1 MDNRVIKFRVWDK
14 QCKKYIVGDLFFE
27 QIDNSDFECD
37 CYHDEDGEIHELKY
51 SQRKLDRY
59 HGYDIQQW
67 IGKTDKNGLDIYEG
81 DIVKFDEPTKLCEDV
96 YIFSLYVFD
105 FYEGSFLNP
114 YIYNSINGSKFLK
127 MEKNSLNPVGRAKL
141 DNNPHFDWTKAEI
154 CGNVYEN
161 QDLIDL

>member
-1 MDNRVIKFRVWDK
+1 MENRVIKFRTWYK
-14 QCKKYIVGDLFFE
+14 PENRFYVGRDACAFPEFT
-27 QIDNSDFECD
+27 QNWRDANRNN
-37 CYHDEDGEIHELKY
+37 YV
-51 SQRKLDRY
+51 
-59 HGYDIQQW
+59 IQQW
-67 IGKTDKNGLDIYEG
+67 IGKTDKNGVDIYEG

-127 MEKNSLNPVGRAKL
+127 MEKSSLNPVGRAKL
-141 DNNPHFDWTKAEI
+141 DSNPHFDWTKAEI

-161 QDLIDL
+161 QYLIDL

>member
-1 MDNRVIKFRVWDK
+1 MENRVIKFKIWDNLK
-14 QCKKYIVGDLFFE
+14 KEFLKKKYCQPIKL
-27 QIDNSDFECD
+27 
-37 CYHDEDGEIHELKY
+37 DGEGFGMIEHPQGFKY
-51 SQRKLDRY
+51 L
-59 HGYDIQQW
+59 QW
-67 IGKTDKNGLDIYEG
+67 IGKTDKNKVDIYEG

-127 MEKNSLNPVGRAKL
+127 MEKSSLNPVGRAKL
-141 DNNPHFDWTKAEI
+141 DNNPHFDWTTAEI

>member
-1 MDNRVIKFRVWDK
+1 MRELKFRVWDK
-14 QCKKYIVGDLFFE
+14 LEKRMILSNQGYQGHYVLSLDGKFHNLQNGSGGDEYIVL
-27 QIDNSDFECD
+27 
-37 CYHDEDGEIHELKY
+37 
-51 SQRKLDRY
+51 
-59 HGYDIQQW
+59 QW
-67 IGKTDKNGLDIYEG
+67 IGKTDKNGVDIYEG

-127 MEKNSLNPVGRAKL
+127 MEKSSLNPVGRAKL
-141 DNNPHFDWTKAEI
+141 DSNPNFDWTKAEI

>member
-1 MDNRVIKFRVWDK
+1 MRKLKFKIWDK
-14 QCKKYIVGDLFFE
+14 LEQRMILPNKGYQGHYVLSLDGKFHNLQNGSGGDECIVL
-27 QIDNSDFECD
+27 
-37 CYHDEDGEIHELKY
+37 
-51 SQRKLDRY
+51 
-59 HGYDIQQW
+59 QW
-67 IGKTDKNGLDIYEG
+67 IGKTDKNGVDIYEG

-141 DNNPHFDWTKAEI
+141 DSNPNFDWTKAEI
-154 CGNVYEN
+154 CGNVYETPE
-161 QDLIDL
+161 LIDL

>member
-1 MDNRVIKFRVWDK
+1 MDNRVIKFKIWDK
-14 QCKKYIVGDLFFE
+14 LEKRMILPDQRYQGHYVECIVL
-27 QIDNSDFECD
+27 
-37 CYHDEDGEIHELKY
+37 
-51 SQRKLDRY
+51 
-59 HGYDIQQW
+59 QW
-67 IGKTDKNGLDIYEG
+67 IGKTDKNGVDIYEG

-96 YIFSLYVFD
+96 YMFSLYVFD

-127 MEKNSLNPVGRAKL
+127 MEKSSLNPVGRAKL

-161 QDLIDL
+161 KDLIDL

>member
-14 QCKKYIVGDLFFE
+14 LEKRMILHNQGYQGHYVLSLDGKFHNLQNGSGGDECIVL
-27 QIDNSDFECD
+27 
-37 CYHDEDGEIHELKY
+37 
-51 SQRKLDRY
+51 
-59 HGYDIQQW
+59 QW
-67 IGKTDKNGLDIYEG
+67 IGKTDKNGVNIYEG

-141 DNNPHFDWTKAEI
+141 DSNPHFDWTKAEI

>member
-14 QCKKYIVGDLFFE
+14 LEKRMILSNQGYQGHYVLSLDGKFHNLQNGSGGDECIVL
-27 QIDNSDFECD
+27 
-37 CYHDEDGEIHELKY
+37 
-51 SQRKLDRY
+51 
-59 HGYDIQQW
+59 QW
-67 IGKTDKNGLDIYEG
+67 IGKTDKNGVDIYEG

-127 MEKNSLNPVGRAKL
+127 MEKSSLNPVGRAKL
-141 DNNPHFDWTKAEI
+141 DNNPHFDWTTAEI

>member
-14 QCKKYIVGDLFFE
+14 LEKRMILSNQGYQGHYVLSLDGKFHNLQNGSGGDECIVL
-27 QIDNSDFECD
+27 
-37 CYHDEDGEIHELKY
+37 
-51 SQRKLDRY
+51 
-59 HGYDIQQW
+59 QW
-67 IGKTDKNGLDIYEG
+67 IGKTDKNGVDIYEG

-96 YIFSLYVFD
+96 YMFSLYVFD

-127 MEKNSLNPVGRAKL
+127 MEKSSLNPVGRAKL
-141 DNNPHFDWTKAEI
+141 DNNPHFDWTTAEI